1 VQARYAKA
9 DQGTSLQY
17 RSKPESFQAQTYAI
31 DTGKFAA
38 ESVNAY
44 GFETYYRPGPFMVGG
59 EYFFTKANA
68 PESGDPM
75 FHGGEVLVAHILTGE
90 TRPYNAKGAFFD
102 RISPSRPVF
111 SGGPGAW
118 ELVGR
123 FSYSDM
129 DDKSIRGGKFWR
141 ITPMVNWHMGD
152 NVRLE
157 FVYGYGSLDRFG
169 VVGKT
174 QFFQSRFQFQ
184 L

>member
-1 VQARYAKA
+1 
-9 DQGTSLQY
+9 
-17 RSKPESFQAQTYAI
+17 
-31 DTGKFAA
+31 
-38 ESVNAY
+38 
-44 GFETYYRPGPFMVGG
+44 MVGG